1 MSDIALMS
9 VPDIA
14 TRFAV
19 KPRFIYR
26 LVDERKIP
34 FTRVGRYLRFD
45 PADVEAYLASR
56 RTEAVT
62 AETVG
67 RVR

>member
-1 MSDIALMS
+1 MSTPDLMS
-9 VPDIA
+9 VPQLA
-14 TRFAV
+14 TKFGV

-34 FTRVGRYLRFD
+34 FTKVGRYLRFD
-45 PADVEAYLASR
+45 PADVEAYLAGR

-62 AETVG
+62 AESVG
-67 RVR
+67 RAS